1 MSGFVIWKR
10 MMAYLKPYGKWAFL
24 AFMALV
30 FSNVL
35 VIIIPTILRDVIDIG
50 IIGEMPLAVAS
61 PQAFVAPLNDLA
73 MTYGKPDYMLI
84 AGFLIVGLGVLR
96 GITGFAFRYFGE
108 KLSHFIAYD
117 IRNEVYNKVQNQ
129 SFTYHDESQTGTII
143 TRAISDVDEIQR
155 YFAFGLMDGLNT
167 AMLVIGVAMIMFVTS
182 PVLAVLGLLPLIPL
196 AFFSRGF
203 ALFVDPA
210 WRSVMERLQKLG
222 NYLQENSTGAEVV
235 RAFTREE
242 FEINKFGKENET
254 LYHDH
259 MRLINRWATYLPTSA
274 FIIAFST
281 GLVLFF
287 GALMERSGFGGV
299 TVGVVVAFNAYVFLI
314 AQPIRFL
321 GFVILLITQAISSG
335 RRVFEI
341 LDAPE
346 LIADKPNA
354 VVLEDIQGIVQFKD
368 VNLTYANTT
377 QPVLKNINFTAHPG
391 EVVAIVGATGSGKS
405 SLVNLIP
412 RFYDVTEGGVTIDGY
427 DVRDVKLTS
436 IRDRIGVV
444 LQSSLL
450 FSATIRE
457 NIAYG
462 KPNASEEE
470 IIAAAKAANAHGFIS
485 EFPDGYNTRVGERGV
500 TLSGGQKQRVA
511 IARSLLINPR
521 ILILD
526 DSTSSVDT
534 KTEYSIQQAL
544 SIIMRGRTTFI
555 IAQRLNSVKDA
566 DQILVLKDGEIIEQ
580 GRHEQL
586 LALNG
591 YYAETY
597 RLQLADQEKVRNEL
611 LALGE
616 IIDEPTPQTADMR
629 LATDEFRAILDEVGG
644 D

>member
-1 MSGFVIWKR
+1 
-10 MMAYLKPYGKWAFL
+10 MAYLKPYGKWAIL
-24 AFMALV
+24 AFGALI

-50 IIGEMPLAVAS
+50 IIGEMPLAIAS
-61 PQAFVAPLNDLA
+61 PTIFSSSLEAVG

-84 AGFLIVGLGVLR
+84 AGLLVVALGVLR
-96 GITGFAFRYFGE
+96 GITGFSFRYFGE

-155 YFAFGLMDGLNT
+155 YFAFGLIDGVNT
-167 AMLVIGVAMIMFVTS
+167 AILVFGVAMIMFINS
-182 PVLAVLGLLPLIPL
+182 PVLAIISLLPLIPL
-196 AFFSRGF
+196 AFYSREF
-203 ALFVDPA
+203 ALFVDPS
-210 WRSVMERLQKLG
+210 WRGIMERLQKLG
-222 NYLQENSTGAEVV
+222 NYLQESATGAEVV

-242 FEINKFGKENET
+242 YEIKKFGTENEV

-259 MRLINRWATYLPTSA
+259 MRLINKWATYLPISA

-281 GLVLFF
+281 LLVLFF
-287 GALMERSGFGGV
+287 GAWMEQSGFGGV
-299 TVGVVVAFNAYVFLI
+299 TVGLVVAFNAYIFLI

-346 LIADKPNA
+346 LIADKPDA
-354 VVLEDIQGIVQFKD
+354 VVLDDIQGIVQFND
-368 VNLTYANTT
+368 VSLTYPNTT
-377 QPVLKNINFTAHPG
+377 KQVLNRINFTAHPG

-412 RFYDVTEGGVTIDGY
+412 RFYDVSAGSVTIDGY

-444 LQSSLL
+444 LQTSLL

-462 KPNASEEE
+462 KPNATEDE
-470 IIAAAKAANAHGFIS
+470 IIAAAKAANAHGFIT
-485 EFPDGYNTRVGERGV
+485 EFPEGYDTPVGERGV

-511 IARSLLINPR
+511 IARALLINPR

-526 DSTSSVDT
+526 DATSSVDT

-544 SIIMRGRTTFI
+544 SVLMRGRTTFI

-566 DQILVLKDGEIIEQ
+566 DQILVLQDGEIIER
-580 GRHEQL
+580 GRHDHLITQ
-586 LALNG
+586 NG

-616 IIDEPTPQTADMR
+616 IVDEEEAKPVDMR